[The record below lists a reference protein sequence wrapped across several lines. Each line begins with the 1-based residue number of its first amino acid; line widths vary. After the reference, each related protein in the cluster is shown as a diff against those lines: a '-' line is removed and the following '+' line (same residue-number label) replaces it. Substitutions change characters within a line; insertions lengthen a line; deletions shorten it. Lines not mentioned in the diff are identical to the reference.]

1 MRKNKMKN
9 ILLDLLADE
18 DRTEDWERTRG
29 DNLTNQFYCGNWSAS
44 VQEMID
50 DNISIKDLI
59 EFLELEEYMHGKS
72 EFNDWFDREFFAELG
87 NTEVRYN

>member
-1 MRKNKMKN
+1 MNKLFN
-9 ILLDLLADE
+9 ELAEDE
-18 DRTEDWERTRG
+18 RTEDWERTRG

-59 EFLELEEYMHGKS
+59 EFLELEEYMNGQS

-87 NTEVRYN
+87 NSKVRYN

>member
-1 MRKNKMKN
+1 MKN

-59 EFLELEEYMHGKS
+59 EFLELEEYMNGQS

-87 NTEVRYN
+87 NSKVRYN

>member
-1 MRKNKMKN
+1 MKN
-9 ILLDLLADE
+9 ILLDLLENE

-50 DNISIKDLI
+50 ENISIKDLI

-72 EFNDWFDREFFAELG
+72 EFNAWFDREFFAELG
-87 NTEVRYN
+87 NSKVRYN